1 MDPANGREAMRKI
14 ELDLQKGASMIMRA
28 LIETLTSISGGI
40 RTGSGTRNARL
51 LKKRRVGA
59 RDGIDPVKSRSRNQ
73 RGCPWALS
81 KLEEKRLVF

>member
-81 KLEEKRLVF
+81 KWEERG